1 MKAILFTWI
10 FRSSKKFMSNIR
22 RFIPVSQPLLD
33 DSEKDHIL
41 LALEDGAI
49 SGLFGNELDKF
60 EEEFSNYCGT
70 KFGVSTS
77 SGTTALH
84 LALSVLDIKAGDEVL
99 ISTYTNMATFFA
111 ALYQGAT
118 PVPIDS
124 EQGTWNMDPALLE
137 DKITH
142 NTKAIIVVHIFGHPV
157 NMKPILEISRKY
169 NLYVIEDCAQAHGA
183 EFNGEKVGSLGDI
196 GCFSFY
202 ANKIITT
209 GEGGMLVTDDKLL
222 AERAR
227 SVKSLAF
234 GSDNKFMHKELG
246 YNYRMSNIQAAIG
259 CAQLLKIDYII
270 KRKREIAELYNFHLN
285 DVQELLLPV
294 EQQGC
299 KNVYW
304 MYHIVQKES
313 CTLTAKQVMES
324 LFKDGIETRPGFIP
338 FNMQEIF
345 IKAGLTKESD
355 CPVANHLALNSYY
368 LPSGP
373 ELTSEEVLFIADSL
387 KKILIG

>member
-1 MKAILFTWI
+1 
-10 FRSSKKFMSNIR
+10 MSNIR
-22 RFIPVSQPLLD
+22 SYIPVSQPLLD
-33 DSEKDHIL
+33 DKEKDQIL
-41 LALEDGAI
+41 SALGDGAV
-49 SGLFGNELDKF
+49 SGLFGNELDQF
-60 EEEFSNYCGT
+60 EESFSSYCGT
-70 KFGVSTS
+70 NYGVTTS

-84 LALSVLDIKAGDEVL
+84 LAMSILDIKADDEVL

-118 PVPIDS
+118 PIPIDI
-124 EQGTWNMDPALLE
+124 EQGTWNINPALLE
-137 DKITH
+137 EKITDK
-142 NTKAIIVVHIFGHPV
+142 TKVIVVVHIFGHPV
-157 NMKPILEISRKY
+157 NMAPILELARKY

-183 EFNGEKVGSLGDI
+183 EINGKKVGSFGDI

-209 GEGGMLVTDDKLL
+209 GEGGMLITNNKAL

-259 CAQLLKIDYII
+259 CAQLSKIKYII
-270 KRKREIAELYNFHLN
+270 KRKREIAELYKYYLN
-285 DVQELLLPV
+285 DVQELLLPI
-294 EQQGC
+294 EKKNY

-304 MYHIVQKES
+304 MFHIILNEGCS
-313 CTLTAKQVMES
+313 LTAKKVMEK
-324 LFKDGIETRPGFIP
+324 LLEDGIETRPGFIP

-345 IKAGLTKESD
+345 IKAGLTKEAD
-355 CPVANHLALNSYY
+355 CPIANYVASNSFY

-373 ELTSEEVLFIADSL
+373 ELTEEEIIYITNKL
-387 KKILIG
+387 KNNF